1 LTKWELTKWEVD
13 QMGIDEVG
21 IDKVGIDKVG
31 ITRMALSYS
40 KFSMRRVTH
49 DTTCVQSNLKTF
61 LNYGKVLVHN
71 IMMQFSMNCS
81 C

>member
-31 ITRMALSYS
+31 ITHPANSL
-40 KFSMRRVTH
+40 H
-49 DTTCVQSNLKTF
+49 HWQIGTF
-61 LNYGKVLVHN
+61 LMIYSASKIASGE
-71 IMMQFSMNCS
+71 SS
-81 C
+81 PGW